1 MSMVRFFFILIIV
14 LGLVVVVMNQSISS
28 YIEQK
33 YHFAFYP
40 HNDFLKEANGFK
52 IKLEQIRAIL

>member
-1 MSMVRFFFILIIV
+1 MSVVRFFFILIIV

-33 YHFAFYP
+33 YHFAFY
-40 HNDFLKEANGFK
+40 
-52 IKLEQIRAIL
+52 

>member
-1 MSMVRFFFILIIV
+1 MKIIRFFFILIIV
-14 LGLVVVVMNQSISS
+14 FILVCLVMNQSIFS

-40 HNDFLKEANGFK
+40 KN
-52 IKLEQIRAIL
+52 